1 MGCCVATFMP
11 LQIAYAVTIHRCQGL
26 EAGFDEGDR
35 WTRMVIDPSDTKWEI
50 SQNLG
55 TMYCSN
61 SRGKTFGSKDEMY
74 PQDSAIYWTGCNISM
89 ERIQNCKRKQ
99 DGQPCE
105 SFKKRARWVTHL
117 EEKAEKTKTN
127 YSKRKM
133 DEITK
138 TTYAAA
144 MSGDLI
150 QDRNDLTRRI
160 TDIITNPNQ
169 KWKKAKVDYE
179 IPRDYFS

>member
-1 MGCCVATFMP
+1 MLNP
-11 LQIAYAVTIHRCQGL
+11 
-26 EAGFDEGDR
+26 
-35 WTRMVIDPSDTKWEI
+35 
-50 SQNLG
+50 
-55 TMYCSN
+55 
-61 SRGKTFGSKDEMY
+61 
-74 PQDSAIYWTGCNISM
+74 
-89 ERIQNCKRKQ
+89 
-99 DGQPCE
+99 
-105 SFKKRARWVTHL
+105 THL

-160 TDIITNPNQ
+160 TDIITKRQRWIMKYRETISPNSNRQ
-169 KWKKAKVDYE
+169 CAGV
-179 IPRDYFS
+179 

>member
-1 MGCCVATFMP
+1 MDRVQHLHGKNTK
-11 LQIAYAVTIHRCQGL
+11 LQEKARWSALRIIQ
-26 EAGFDEGDR
+26 EAGEVGD
-35 WTRMVIDPSDTKWEI
+35 P
-50 SQNLG
+50 
-55 TMYCSN
+55 
-61 SRGKTFGSKDEMY
+61 
-74 PQDSAIYWTGCNISM
+74 
-89 ERIQNCKRKQ
+89 
-99 DGQPCE
+99 
-105 SFKKRARWVTHL
+105 L

-169 KWKKAKVDYE
+169 KWKRAKVDYE

>member
-1 MGCCVATFMP
+1 M
-11 LQIAYAVTIHRCQGL
+11 
-26 EAGFDEGDR
+26 
-35 WTRMVIDPSDTKWEI
+35 
-50 SQNLG
+50 
-55 TMYCSN
+55 
-61 SRGKTFGSKDEMY
+61 
-74 PQDSAIYWTGCNISM
+74 
-89 ERIQNCKRKQ
+89 
-99 DGQPCE
+99 
-105 SFKKRARWVTHL
+105 
-117 EEKAEKTKTN
+117 KAEKTKTKYKKTKYN
-127 YSKRKM
+127 KRKM

>member
-1 MGCCVATFMP
+1 
-11 LQIAYAVTIHRCQGL
+11 
-26 EAGFDEGDR
+26 
-35 WTRMVIDPSDTKWEI
+35 
-50 SQNLG
+50 
-55 TMYCSN
+55 
-61 SRGKTFGSKDEMY
+61 
-74 PQDSAIYWTGCNISM
+74 
-89 ERIQNCKRKQ
+89 
-99 DGQPCE
+99 
-105 SFKKRARWVTHL
+105 
-117 EEKAEKTKTN
+117 
-127 YSKRKM
+127 M

>member
-1 MGCCVATFMP
+1 
-11 LQIAYAVTIHRCQGL
+11 
-26 EAGFDEGDR
+26 
-35 WTRMVIDPSDTKWEI
+35 
-50 SQNLG
+50 
-55 TMYCSN
+55 
-61 SRGKTFGSKDEMY
+61 
-74 PQDSAIYWTGCNISM
+74 M

-169 KWKKAKVDYE
+169 KWKKAKVEYE